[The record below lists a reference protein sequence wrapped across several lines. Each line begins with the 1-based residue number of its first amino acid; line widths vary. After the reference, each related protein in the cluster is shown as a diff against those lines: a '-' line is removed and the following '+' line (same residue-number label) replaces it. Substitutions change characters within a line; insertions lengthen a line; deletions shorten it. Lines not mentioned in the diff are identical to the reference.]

1 MKTLELDREVVEI
14 SGKYGKSKENLPG
27 ILQELVAKKGYLTE
41 KTVRDLAKDM
51 DISANEVYSVATFYS
66 FIKTKPTG
74 KYVIRICQTI
84 SCELAGKEEI
94 VKALEKE
101 LRIKCGDTTDD
112 MLFTLERTNCIGMC
126 DQGPAMLL
134 NDEVYT
140 KMDSKK
146 AVELIREYKSKDI
159 LK

>member
-1 MKTLELDREVVEI
+1 MKTVELDKDVVEI
-14 SGKYGKSKENLPG
+14 SSRYGKSKDNLLRM
-27 ILQELVAKKGYLTE
+27 LQDLVAKKGYLTE
-41 KTVRDLAKDM
+41 KTVRDLAKDLDM
-51 DISANEVYSVATFYS
+51 SANEVYSVATFYS

-94 VKALEKE
+94 IKALEKE
-101 LRIKCGDTTDD
+101 LRISCGETTED
-112 MLFTLERTNCIGMC
+112 MLFTLETTNCIGMC
-126 DQGPAMLL
+126 DQGPAMLV

-146 AVELIREYKSKDI
+146 AVELIREYRAKDN
-159 LK
+159 